1 MISDQKRWEAE
12 KARQAPELGDDFI
25 EENLVEADTEN
36 AWPSHTQSNASEQE
50 MDEADYVL
58 SQEENELQA
67 LIALMEEREQQ
78 DSASQHYGS
87 DDEDYDQIF
96 MECTA
101 EAEWQ
106 PSGPATS
113 RNYNDT
119 DAMDMTDG

>member
-1 MISDQKRWEAE
+1 LS
-12 KARQAPELGDDFI
+12 DDFI
-25 EENLVEADTEN
+25 EENLVADDIQN
-36 AWPSHTQSNASEQE
+36 SWPPHTQSNASEQE
-50 MDEADYVL
+50 MEEADYVL

-101 EAEWQ
+101 DAEWP
-106 PSGPATS
+106 PSDPATN
-113 RNYNDT
+113 RNDNDT